1 MAGDYDVRFFF
12 YIYSKNGFIIVF
24 FLKNFFQKVY
34 YVLARAP
41 DPYPPALDNYLNKI
55 ARKIGADPEV
65 KWEESSDAVYR
76 KFSETGKFVNISA
89 TLFIVFFFFFTFF
102 HVSHKFYTR

>member
-1 MAGDYDVRFFF
+1 M
-12 YIYSKNGFIIVF
+12 
-24 FLKNFFQKVY
+24 Y

-65 KWEESSDAVYR
+65 KWEETSDAVFR

-89 TLFIVFFFFFTFF
+89 TLFIVFFFFFFTFF